1 MRKIVKTQTDMFTNN
16 IEDIKIDT
24 NSRDEMPAILV
35 GLREIY
41 RDTHTCIT
49 ILHQLQKFIPTN
61 VDINRGR
68 PGMDLWH
75 ILVLGVVRLS
85 HNCDFDKLTDL
96 ANNHRTL
103 RLFLDLEA
111 TNEKRYGRQTLID
124 NISFF
129 TPEILIQINDAVV
142 QCGYRFLNSEGPI
155 KCRVDSFVFETNV
168 HFPTDITLVW
178 DAVRSVVTRTSKLC
192 HFYEFSGWREV
203 ASILKKIHKSL
214 REIQLIRK
222 GKPKNEDKIAAKR
235 LAEISASNNFYKLVD
250 TAIKKAEI
258 SVIDLL
264 TTECS
269 RKEIEE
275 INSFIS
281 KTKIISQQLIKRVVD
296 EEKITHDEKIF
307 SIFEEYTEWI
317 SKGKAGV
324 SQELGVRLAVVEGD
338 FGFILNWNIMYKKTD
353 DKVAVSLVEETIK
366 KYPVAKVFSFDK
378 GFWSPQNKKDI
389 EPLIDTLI
397 LPQKGKESK
406 ATKKITTSPEYRKL
420 RFEHSRIESAI
431 NALENHGLD
440 RCPDKGKDAYERYVG
455 LAIVARNI
463 LQLGKIVM
471 AKEKKKSSAA

>member
-1 MRKIVKTQTDMFTNN
+1 MRKIVKTQTEMFSKS
-16 IEDIKIDT
+16 IEDIKIDL

-41 RDTHTCIT
+41 RDTTSCIL
-49 ILHQLQKFIPTN
+49 ILNQLKKFIPSN
-61 VDINRGR
+61 IDMNLGR

-75 ILVLGVVRLS
+75 IFVLGIVRLS

-129 TPEILIQINDAVV
+129 TPEILAEINDIVV
-142 QCGYRFLNSEGPI
+142 KCSYRFLDIAGPV

-168 HFPTDITLVW
+168 HFPTDITLIW
-178 DAVRSVVTRTSKLC
+178 DAMRSVVTRTSNQC
-192 HFYEFSGWREV
+192 SIYGISGWRESV
-203 ASILKKIHKSL
+203 SILNKIHHSL
-214 REIQLIRK
+214 RLIQLVRK
-222 GKPKNEDKIAAKR
+222 GKPQKEEKKVAKR
-235 LAEISASNNFYKLVD
+235 LAEIEASNKFYTLVD
-250 TAIKKAEI
+250 NAIKKARI
-258 SVIDLL
+258 SVVELL
-264 TTECS
+264 TTDSS
-269 RKEIEE
+269 REAIKEIE
-275 INSFIS
+275 SFIS
-281 KTKIISQQLIKRVVD
+281 KAIVISQQLIKRVVD
-296 EEKITHDEKIF
+296 EKSIPHNEKIF

-324 SQELGVRLAVVEGD
+324 SQELGVRIAVVEGD
-338 FGFILNWNIMYKKTD
+338 YGFIINWDIMYKTTD

-389 EPLIDTLI
+389 EPLIETLI
-397 LPQKGKESK
+397 LPQKGRESK
-406 ATKKITTSPEYRKL
+406 ATKKITSTSEYRKL

-440 RCPDKGKDAYERYVG
+440 RCPDKGKKAYERYVG
-455 LAIVARNI
+455 LAVVARNV
-463 LQLGKIVM
+463 LQLGKIVIM
-471 AKEKKKSSAA
+471 KETKKRIVA